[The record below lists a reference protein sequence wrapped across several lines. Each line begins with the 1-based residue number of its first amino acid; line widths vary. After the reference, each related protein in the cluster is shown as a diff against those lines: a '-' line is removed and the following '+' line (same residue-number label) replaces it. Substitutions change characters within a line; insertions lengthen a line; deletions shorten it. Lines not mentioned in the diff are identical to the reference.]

1 MARHLTRDSA
11 GLVSDARSA
20 RSARERLLRQSMS
33 AGAQRSDDPRDVPD
47 IPGNPYRG
55 SDAPSRAYEHL
66 HDYHG
71 ISLGAATDRLHR
83 IKQRSGLS
91 PMASVVIG
99 RTGDV
104 YDEMNGEYLGSLT
117 DPAA

>member
-1 MARHLTRDSA
+1 VT
-11 GLVSDARSA
+11 
-20 RSARERLLRQSMS
+20 E
-33 AGAQRSDDPRDVPD
+33 

-66 HDYHG
+66 RAYHG
-71 ISLGAATDRLHR
+71 VSPGIASDRLHR
-83 IKQRSGLS
+83 IKQRSGLR
-91 PMASVVIG
+91 PITSVVIG

-104 YDEMNGEYLGSLT
+104 YDEMTGEHLGSLT

>member
-1 MARHLTRDSA
+1 MNPARSLSA
-11 GLVSDARSA
+11 GEAL
-20 RSARERLLRQSMS
+20 REANALPSRRCRTS
-33 AGAQRSDDPRDVPD
+33 AGPFNFPVPE

-55 SDAPSRAYEHL
+55 SDAPDRAYAHL
-66 HDYHG
+66 RDYHG
-71 ISLGAATDRLHR
+71 VPPGTASDRLHR

-91 PMASVVIG
+91 PIASVAIG

-104 YDEMNGEYLGSLT
+104 YDEMTGEHLGSLT